1 MSGHLSINP
10 FVKSFDELTR
20 SRKRMETYLNVNHH
34 LLSSEQRSRVEG
46 MIENLQQ
53 AINYIPDEFQVER
66 YKRKA

>member
-1 MSGHLSINP
+1 MSGHLQQNP
-10 FVKSFDELTR
+10 FIKSFDELVR
-20 SRKRMETYLNVNHH
+20 SRKRMENYLAINAQ

-53 AINYIPDEFQVER
+53 AINYIPDEFQIER